1 MNVFKIILIVILL
14 KVVSSNYAYTQ
25 NIGINTTG
33 SPPDNSALLDIGDGN
48 ANTGGDT
55 KGLLIPRVALTSS
68 TDVTTVPS
76 PAKSLL
82 VWNTGSGGLSPEGFY
97 YWDGTK
103 WVQLITGSGGSGGQN
118 SHCFTCDGF

>member
-1 MNVFKIILIVILL
+1 MNAMRFLFFLL
-14 KVVSSNYAYTQ
+14 PLFIATHLCSQ
-25 NIGINTTG
+25 NIAINSTG
-33 SPPDNSALLDIGDGN
+33 MPPDNSALLDVGNGN

-68 TDVTTVPS
+68 TDVTTIPS

-82 VWNTGSGGLSPEGFY
+82 VWNTGSGGLTPAGFY
-97 YWDGTK
+97 YWDGTQ
-103 WVQLITGSGGSGGQN
+103 WVQLATGSGGGGGKN